1 MGSGSSSSYNSI
13 TSGSQPYAPTYHV
26 TKDLLKKDKKD
37 PDIYNPNTGYFHN
50 PTAQNLEDS
59 IRDGDVYSGGEKA
72 DNSFTYVLDQDGN
85 IIFGTRANPNNP
97 DKRSPHPTL
106 IGGKDPQVQ
115 CAGILKISDGKI
127 VSVDNRS
134 GHFKPDKL
142 SMKKV
147 YNALESLRIRHPE
160 IFSPKYKGGN

>member
-1 MGSGSSSSYNSI
+1 MGSGSSSSYNDI
-13 TSGSQPYAPTYHV
+13 TTGSQPYAPTYHV
-26 TKDLLKKDKKD
+26 TNDMLKCDRKD

-50 PTAQNLEDS
+50 PTAQNLEES
-59 IRDGDVYSGGEKA
+59 IRDGDIYIDGEKA
-72 DNSFTYVLDQDGN
+72 DSRFPYVLDQSGN
-85 IIFGTRANPNNP
+85 IIFGTRTNPNNP

-127 VSVDNRS
+127 VSVDNAS
-134 GHFKPDKL
+134 GHFKPNIL
-142 SMKKV
+142 SMEKV
-147 YNALESLRIRHPE
+147 YNALESLRIRYPE